1 MRSLT
6 KRGWDLPWAVTLVV
20 LGTGCSHEATPA
32 RAAPPVAKAQVQE
45 APRLPPLPPGGEDFA
60 AEVRLLHRVAA
71 CVSDEPLPPSLDK
84 ATVDEHCGWL
94 LPRLA
99 QYREQYLSVV
109 GPFLAARR
117 PPDLPSAVVYPF
129 GGGDLLSAL
138 TTYPNGLEFTTLSL
152 EHAGDPRRIRDL
164 DKVRLA
170 RSLDQ
175 LRRRI
180 RGLFAYAESTSENLM
195 QMQRGDLPGQL
206 SFFLVGLSAH
216 GYEPVGLRYF
226 RVQEDGTLLYFDRQ
240 EIAAEEGK
248 MAQRLNRVWVSPDF
262 SEVFSNAEIAFRP
275 RGSGQEGGLRLH
287 RHIAANLAD
296 DHLKADPSVLRH
308 LEAKGKVAAMT
319 KAASYLLCGEGFS
332 RIRRY
337 LLSHMVFMISD
348 STGIVPSYATK
359 AGFRLETYGTFKG
372 PMVTSKGP
380 LAVSPACLDEFLQ
393 LWSSQPHRDLPFR
406 YGYPDSTGQNHLMI
420 TRPAPPA
427 SPAPRTSD

>member
-1 MRSLT
+1 MRSMT
-6 KRGWDLPWAVTLVV
+6 KRGWDLPWALTLLV
-20 LGTGCSHEATPA
+20 LGAGCSQESTPA

-45 APRLPPLPPGGEDFA
+45 RPRLPPLPPGGEDFA
-60 AEVRLLHRVAA
+60 AEVRLLHRVVA
-71 CVSDEPLPPSLDK
+71 CGGDEPLPASLDR
-84 ATVDEHCGWL
+84 ATVDEHCAWL
-94 LPRLA
+94 LPRLET
-99 QYREQYLSVV
+99 YRQTYLKVV
-109 GPFLAARR
+109 TPFLAARR
-117 PPDLPSAVVYPF
+117 PQNLPFAVVYPF

-138 TTYPNGLEFTTLSL
+138 TTYPDGLEFTTLSL
-152 EHAGDPRRIRDL
+152 EHAGDPRRIAEL
-164 DKVRLA
+164 DKTRLA

-195 QMQRGDLPGQL
+195 QMQRGDLPGEL

-226 RVQEDGTLLYFDRQ
+226 RVQADGTLRYVTREEL
-240 EIAAEEGK
+240 AADEGK
-248 MAQRLNRVWVSPDF
+248 MAPRLNRVWVSPDF
-262 SEVFSNAEIAFRP
+262 SEVFSNAEIAFRSREGGP
-275 RGSGQEGGLRLH
+275 DGGLRVH

-296 DHLKADPSVLRH
+296 AHLKADPSVLRH

-332 RIRRY
+332 RIRGY
-337 LLSHMVFMISD
+337 LLSHMAFMISD
-348 STGIVPSYATK
+348 STGILPSYATK

-406 YGYPDSTGQNHLMI
+406 YGYPDSTGQNHLVI
-420 TRPAPPA
+420 AKPAPAPSPPA
-427 SPAPRTSD
+427 GT